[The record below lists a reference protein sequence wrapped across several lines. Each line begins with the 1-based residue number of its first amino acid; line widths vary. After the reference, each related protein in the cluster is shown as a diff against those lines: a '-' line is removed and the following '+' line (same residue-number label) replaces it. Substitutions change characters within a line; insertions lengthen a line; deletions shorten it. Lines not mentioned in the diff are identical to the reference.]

1 MIDEKLKAVIAF
13 AIDREEEAVQFYQ
26 DLQGRVKFESFKDVL
41 RDFEDME
48 KSHIRALEQF
58 EKSNFIPS
66 ELPIVESL
74 SIAEYIVDVEP
85 NEEMDFQDIII
96 IAMKR
101 EEKAE
106 NLYRNLAETT
116 ENRDIKNLFLR
127 LANEEAKHKIHFE
140 KIYDEE
146 VLKEN

>member
-1 MIDEKLKAVIAF
+1 MDEKLKAVITF
-13 AIDREEEAVQFYQ
+13 AIDREKEAVQFYQ
-26 DLQGRVKFESFKDVL
+26 DLQSRVKFEPFKEVL
-41 RDFEDME
+41 SDFEDME
-48 KSHIRALEQF
+48 KSHIRVLEHF
-58 EKSNFIPS
+58 ERSNFVPTD
-66 ELPIVESL
+66 LPKVESL
-74 SIAEYIVDVEP
+74 SIAEYILDVEP

-106 NLYRNLAETT
+106 NLYKNLAETT
-116 ENRDIKNLFLR
+116 NNKEIKNLFLR
-127 LANEEAKHKIHFE
+127 LASEEAKHKLHFE